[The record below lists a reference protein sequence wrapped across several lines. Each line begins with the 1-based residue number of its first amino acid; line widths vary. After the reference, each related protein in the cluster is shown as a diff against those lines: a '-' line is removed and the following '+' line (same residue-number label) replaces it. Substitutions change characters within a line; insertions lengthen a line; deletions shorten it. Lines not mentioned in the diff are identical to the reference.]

1 MRSFLRKLRAARR
14 RHRLGRV
21 LCDALAL
28 HRRGEARSDGLS
40 LVGFSMKLSVSWHA
54 REIHPWDSD
63 LSEERA
69 APRLLDQT
77 LHDTEDAIERIFSAF
92 PETDTLE
99 LRVLENDPA
108 SNRVIMSGLVVRSDL
123 GHCTSPSIG
132 MRLRLLGVN
141 YYLVNQHFEA
151 VAIDTPPSQPT
162 RRAERDFQFG
172 RPAAGVGQP
181 VNLVAKSRPS
191 WPDNERGRH

>member
-1 MRSFLRKLRAARR
+1 MRSFLRKLRAAWRR
-14 RHRLGRV
+14 RLGRI
-21 LCDALAL
+21 LGDALAL

-40 LVGFSMKLSVSWHA
+40 LVGFSMKLSVSWRA
-54 REIHPWDSD
+54 RDIHPWDSD
-63 LSEERA
+63 LPEERA
-69 APRLLDQT
+69 APRLRDQT
-77 LHDTEDAIERIFSAF
+77 LQDTEDAIERIFSAF

-123 GHCTSPSIG
+123 KRSTSPSIG
-132 MRLRLLGVN
+132 MRLRLLGIN
-141 YYLVNQHFEA
+141 YRLVNQQFEA

-162 RRAERDFQFG
+162 RRSQRDFQLG
-172 RPAAGVGQP
+172 RPTAGLGQSA
-181 VNLVAKSRPS
+181 NLAAKSRAR